1 MASPPTLPVSNQ
13 QAVQSQPPINT
24 PAFRTFFSRLS
35 TSIRDGLSQRRPWT
49 ELVDRS
55 SMARPES
62 LTDALSRIRKNLA
75 YFKVNYVAIVSL
87 VLAFSLFSH
96 PLSLLVLVGLL
107 GGWMF
112 LYLFRPSDQPLVVFG
127 RTFSDRET
135 LLALVLS
142 TIVVVFMTSVGS
154 LLTSALMIGVAI
166 VCLHGAFVVP
176 DDLFMDDQEPANAGL
191 LSFLGGSA
199 TSAASAVAGRF
210 WAFWHSVSGG
220 LGRFQ
225 GESNLSRLKKSPSC
239 FNSSNFIQDVLR
251 DFRFL
256 LHLTV
261 FLLFFV
267 SPGTSQAWDG
277 VVITQADYQG
287 LQAIRQELIDP
298 RGFLRS
304 WNGSGFSA
312 CSGGWAGIKCAQ
324 GQVIVIQLPW
334 KSLGGRIS
342 EKIGQLQAL
351 RKLSLHDN
359 NLGGSVPLS
368 LGLIPNLRG
377 VQLFNNRLSGSI
389 PASIGVSRFLQ
400 TLDLS
405 NNLLSEVIPP
415 NLADSSKLL
424 RLNLS
429 FNSLS
434 GQIPVSLTR
443 SSSLQFLALDH
454 NNLSG
459 SILDTWDF
467 SFSHNKIGGTLPSE
481 LSKLTQL
488 RTMDISSN
496 SVSGQIPET
505 LGSISSL
512 VHLDL
517 SQNKLTGEIPVLISD
532 LKALTFFN
540 VSYNNLSGPVPSLL
554 SQKFNST
561 SFVGNLQLCG
571 YSTSTLCPTTQP
583 PSPSPRKS
591 SHRNLSTKDIILI
604 ASGALLIVLL
614 ILVFVLLSGG
624 ETGGKLVHF
633 DGPMAFTADDL
644 LCATAEIMGKSTYG
658 TVYKATLEDGSQVAV
673 KRLREKITKSQKEFE
688 NEINVLGRIRHPN
701 LLALRAY
708 YLGPKGEKLVVFDY
722 MPRGSLAT
730 FLHARGADVH
740 INWPT
745 RMSLIKGMARA
756 GSSVIAT
763 AGALGYRAPELSK
776 LKKANTK
783 TDVYSLGV
791 IILELLT
798 GKSPSEALNGVD
810 LPQWVATAVKEEW
823 TNEVFDLELLNDVN
837 TMGDEI
843 LNTLKLALHC
853 VDPTPS
859 TRPEAQQVMTQLG
872 EIRPEETSA
881 TTSE

>member
-1 MASPPTLPVSNQ
+1 MEFITKNQPFLINTVIDQPMASL
-13 QAVQSQPPINT
+13 
-24 PAFRTFFSRLS
+24 RSRL
-35 TSIRDGLSQRRPWT
+35 L
-49 ELVDRS
+49 L
-55 SMARPES
+55 S
-62 LTDALSRIRKNLA
+62 LT
-75 YFKVNYVAIVSL
+75 
-87 VLAFSLFSH
+87 
-96 PLSLLVLVGLL
+96 LL
-107 GGWMF
+107 
-112 LYLFRPSDQPLVVFG
+112 
-127 RTFSDRET
+127 
-135 LLALVLS
+135 
-142 TIVVVFMTSVGS
+142 
-154 LLTSALMIGVAI
+154 
-166 VCLHGAFVVP
+166 
-176 DDLFMDDQEPANAGL
+176 
-191 LSFLGGSA
+191 
-199 TSAASAVAGRF
+199 
-210 WAFWHSVSGG
+210 
-220 LGRFQ
+220 
-225 GESNLSRLKKSPSC
+225 
-239 FNSSNFIQDVLR
+239 
-251 DFRFL
+251 
-256 LHLTV
+256 
-261 FLLFFV
+261 LLFLV
-267 SPGTSQAWDG
+267 SPISSQDWDG
-277 VVITQADYQG
+277 VVITEADYQG
-287 LQAIRQELIDP
+287 LQAIKQELIDP
-298 RGFLRS
+298 RGFLRT

-312 CSGGWAGIKCAQ
+312 CSGGWSGIKCAQ

-359 NLGGSVPLS
+359 NLGGSIPMS

-377 VQLFNNRLSGSI
+377 VQLFNNRLTGSI
-389 PASIGVSRFLQ
+389 PASLGVSRFLQ

-405 NNLLSEVIPP
+405 NNLLDEVIPL
-415 NLADSSKLL
+415 NLADSDKLL

-434 GQIPVSLTR
+434 GQIPASLTR
-443 SSSLQFLALDH
+443 SASLQFLALDH
-454 NNLSG
+454 NNISG
-459 SILDTWDF
+459 PILDTWGGSNSSPNLIVLSLDHNSLSGSFPFSLCKLTQLQEF
-467 SFSHNKIGGTLPSE
+467 SFSHNKISGTLPSE
-481 LSKLTQL
+481 LSKLTKL

-512 VHLDL
+512 THLDL
-517 SQNKLTGEIPVLISD
+517 SQNKLTGEIPISISD
-532 LKALTFFN
+532 LNSLSFFN
-540 VSYNNLSGPVPSLL
+540 VSYNNLSGSVPSLL

-571 YSTSTLCPTTQP
+571 YSVSTLCPTVNP
-583 PSPSPRKS
+583 PLPSPRKS
-591 SHRNLSTKDIILI
+591 SHRTLSTKDIILI
-604 ASGALLIVLL
+604 VSGALLIVLL
-614 ILVFVLLSGG
+614 ILVSVLLCCLLRKKPDGSKAKGVEAGPGVATAKTEKGGEAEAGG

-722 MPRGSLAT
+722 MSRGSLAT
-730 FLHARGADVH
+730 FLHARGPEVH

-745 RMSLIKGMARA
+745 RMSLIKGMARGLFYLHTHANLIHGNLTSSNVLLDENITAKISDYGLSRLMTAAA

-872 EIRPEETSA
+872 EIRPDETIAS
-881 TTSE
+881 TSEPLIDLPEASASTSQ

>member
-1 MASPPTLPVSNQ
+1 MASL
-13 QAVQSQPPINT
+13 
-24 PAFRTFFSRLS
+24 
-35 TSIRDGLSQRRPWT
+35 
-49 ELVDRS
+49 RS
-55 SMARPES
+55 
-62 LTDALSRIRKNLA
+62 
-75 YFKVNYVAIVSL
+75 F
-87 VLAFSLFSH
+87 
-96 PLSLLVLVGLL
+96 
-107 GGWMF
+107 
-112 LYLFRPSDQPLVVFG
+112 
-127 RTFSDRET
+127 
-135 LLALVLS
+135 
-142 TIVVVFMTSVGS
+142 
-154 LLTSALMIGVAI
+154 
-166 VCLHGAFVVP
+166 
-176 DDLFMDDQEPANAGL
+176 
-191 LSFLGGSA
+191 
-199 TSAASAVAGRF
+199 
-210 WAFWHSVSGG
+210 
-220 LGRFQ
+220 
-225 GESNLSRLKKSPSC
+225 
-239 FNSSNFIQDVLR
+239 
-251 DFRFL
+251 FL
-256 LHLTV
+256 LHLIIII
-261 FLLFFV
+261 LFFLV
-267 SPGTSQAWDG
+267 SPGSSQAWDG

-287 LQAIRQELIDP
+287 LQAVKQEFIDP
-298 RGFLRS
+298 RGVLRS
-304 WNGSGFSA
+304 WNGSGFTA

-359 NLGGSVPLS
+359 NLGGSIPLS

-377 VQLFNNRLSGSI
+377 VQLFNNRLTGSI
-389 PASIGVSRFLQ
+389 PASLGASRFLQ

-405 NNLLSEVIPP
+405 NNLLSEAIPTS
-415 NLADSSKLL
+415 LADSTKLL

-443 SSSLQFLALDH
+443 SSSLQFLSLDH

-459 SILDTWDF
+459 PVLDTWGSTNNTSPSLRVLSLDHNSLSGPFPFSLCNLLDLQVF
-467 SFSHNKIGGTLPSE
+467 SFSHNRISGALPSE
-481 LSKLTQL
+481 LSKLTKL
-488 RTMDISSN
+488 
-496 SVSGQIPET
+496 T
-505 LGSISSL
+505 L
-512 VHLDL
+512 LDL
-517 SQNKLTGEIPVLISD
+517 SQNRLTGEIPDSITD
-532 LKALTFFN
+532 LKSLTFFN
-540 VSYNNLSGPVPSLL
+540 VSYNNLSGPVPTLL

-561 SFVGNLQLCG
+561 SFVGNLGLCG
-571 YSTSTLCPTTQP
+571 YSVSTPCPTINP
-583 PSPSPRKS
+583 PSPSPTKS
-591 SHRNLSTKDIILI
+591 SGRNLSTKDIILI
-604 ASGALLIVLL
+604 ASGALLIVMF
-614 ILVFVLLSGG
+614 ILVCILLCCLLRKKPDKSKPKGLEAGPGTAKKTEKGGEAEAGG

-633 DGPMAFTADDL
+633 DGPLAFTADDL

-673 KRLREKITKSQKEFE
+673 KRLREKITKGQKEFE

-722 MPRGSLAT
+722 MSRGNLAT
-730 FLHARGADVH
+730 FLHARGPDVH

-745 RMSLIKGMARA
+745 RMSLIKGMARGLFYLHTHANLIHGNLTSSNVLLDENNNAKISDYGLSRLMITAA

-763 AGALGYRAPELSK
+763 ASALGYRAPELSK

-810 LPQWVATAVKEEW
+810 LPQWVATAVKEES
-823 TNEVFDLELLNDVN
+823 TNEVFDVELLSDVN
-837 TMGDEI
+837 TMGDEL

-872 EIRPEETSA
+872 EIRPEEMA
-881 TTSE
+881 AVTTSEPLIDVPEASASTSR

>member
-1 MASPPTLPVSNQ
+1 MEFITQNQ
-13 QAVQSQPPINT
+13 AITSLSMINT
-24 PAFRTFFSRLS
+24 D
-35 TSIRDGLSQRRPWT
+35 I
-49 ELVDRS
+49 
-55 SMARPES
+55 
-62 LTDALSRIRKNLA
+62 
-75 YFKVNYVAIVSL
+75 
-87 VLAFSLFSH
+87 
-96 PLSLLVLVGLL
+96 
-107 GGWMF
+107 
-112 LYLFRPSDQPLVVFG
+112 DQPK
-127 RTFSDRET
+127 
-135 LLALVLS
+135 A
-142 TIVVVFMTSVGS
+142 S
-154 LLTSALMIGVAI
+154 LRS
-166 VCLHGAFVVP
+166 
-176 DDLFMDDQEPANAGL
+176 
-191 LSFLGGSA
+191 
-199 TSAASAVAGRF
+199 
-210 WAFWHSVSGG
+210 
-220 LGRFQ
+220 
-225 GESNLSRLKKSPSC
+225 
-239 FNSSNFIQDVLR
+239 
-251 DFRFL
+251 RFL
-256 LHLTV
+256 LHLIIC
-261 FLLFFV
+261 LLFFV
-267 SPGTSQAWDG
+267 PPCSSQAWDG

-287 LQAIRQELIDP
+287 LQAVKQELIDP

-359 NLGGSVPLS
+359 NLGGSIPMS
-368 LGLIPNLRG
+368 LGLIPDLRG
-377 VQLFNNRLSGSI
+377 VQLFNNRLTGSI
-389 PASIGVSRFLQ
+389 PASLGVSRFLQ

-405 NNLLSEVIPP
+405 NNLLSEIIPP

-434 GQIPVSLTR
+434 GQIPVSLSR

-459 SILDTWDF
+459 PILDTWGSKSLNLRVLSLDHNSLSGPFPFSLCNLTQLQDF
-467 SFSHNKIGGTLPSE
+467 SFSHNRIRGTLPSE
-481 LSKLTQL
+481 LSKLTKL
-488 RTMDISSN
+488 RKMDISGN
-496 SVSGQIPET
+496 SVSGHIPET
-505 LGSISSL
+505 LGNISSL
-512 VHLDL
+512 IHLDL
-517 SQNKLTGEIPVLISD
+517 SQNKLTGEIPISISD
-532 LKALTFFN
+532 LESLNFFN
-540 VSYNNLSGPVPSLL
+540 VSYNNLSGPVPTLL
-554 SQKFNST
+554 SQKFNSS
-561 SFVGNLQLCG
+561 SFVGNSLLCG
-571 YSTSTLCPTTQP
+571 YSVSTPCPTL
-583 PSPSPRKS
+583 PSPSPEKERKP

-604 ASGALLIVLL
+604 ASGALLIVML
-614 ILVFVLLSGG
+614 ILVCVLCCLLRKKANETKAKGGEAGPGAVAAKTEKGGEAEAGG

-658 TVYKATLEDGSQVAV
+658 TVYKATLEDRSQVAV

-722 MPRGSLAT
+722 MSRGSLAT
-730 FLHARGADVH
+730 FLHARGPDVH

-745 RMSLIKGMARA
+745 RMSLIKGMARGLFYLHTHANIIHGNLTSSNVLLDENITAKISDYGLSRLMTAAA

-872 EIRPEETSA
+872 EIRPEETTA
-881 TTSE
+881 TTSEPLIDVPEASASTSQ

>member
-1 MASPPTLPVSNQ
+1 MASLRS
-13 QAVQSQPPINT
+13 
-24 PAFRTFFSRLS
+24 FFL
-35 TSIRDGLSQRRPWT
+35 L
-49 ELVDRS
+49 
-55 SMARPES
+55 
-62 LTDALSRIRKNLA
+62 NL
-75 YFKVNYVAIVSL
+75 II
-87 VLAFSLFSH
+87 
-96 PLSLLVLVGLL
+96 
-107 GGWMF
+107 
-112 LYLFRPSDQPLVVFG
+112 
-127 RTFSDRET
+127 T
-135 LLALVLS
+135 LL
-142 TIVVVFMTSVGS
+142 
-154 LLTSALMIGVAI
+154 
-166 VCLHGAFVVP
+166 
-176 DDLFMDDQEPANAGL
+176 
-191 LSFLGGSA
+191 FL
-199 TSAASAVAGRF
+199 
-210 WAFWHSVSGG
+210 
-220 LGRFQ
+220 
-225 GESNLSRLKKSPSC
+225 
-239 FNSSNFIQDVLR
+239 I
-251 DFRFL
+251 
-256 LHLTV
+256 
-261 FLLFFV
+261 
-267 SPGTSQAWDG
+267 SPGSSQAWDG

-287 LQAIRQELIDP
+287 LQAVKQEFIDP
-298 RGFLRS
+298 RGVLRS
-304 WNGSGFSA
+304 WNGSGFTA

-359 NLGGSVPLS
+359 NLGGSIPLS

-377 VQLFNNRLSGSI
+377 LQLFNNRLTGSI
-389 PASIGVSRFLQ
+389 PASLGASRFLQ

-405 NNLLSEVIPP
+405 NNLLSDPIPTS
-415 NLADSSKLL
+415 LADSTKLL

-443 SSSLQFLALDH
+443 SSSLQFLSLDH

-459 SILDTWDF
+459 PVLDTWGSTNNTSPSLRVLSLDHNTLSGPFPF
-467 SFSHNKIGGTLPSE
+467 SICSLLDLQVFSLSHNRISGTLPSE
-481 LSKLTQL
+481 LSKLTKL

-505 LGSISSL
+505 LGDISSL
-512 VHLDL
+512 TRLDL
-517 SQNKLTGEIPVLISD
+517 SQNKLTGEIPVSITD
-532 LKALTFFN
+532 LKSLTFFN
-540 VSYNNLSGPVPSLL
+540 VSYNNLSGPVPTLL

-561 SFVGNLQLCG
+561 SFVGNLGLCG
-571 YSTSTLCPTTQP
+571 YSVSTPCPPLNPPP
-583 PSPSPRKS
+583 PSPKKS
-591 SHRNLSTKDIILI
+591 SGRSLSTKDIILI
-604 ASGALLIVLL
+604 ASGALLIVMFILVL
-614 ILVFVLLSGG
+614 ILLCCLLRKKPDKAKPKGG
-624 ETGGKLVHF
+624 EAGPGLVHF
-633 DGPMAFTADDL
+633 DGPLAFTADDL

-673 KRLREKITKSQKEFE
+673 KRLREKITKGQKEFE

-722 MPRGSLAT
+722 MSRGNLAT
-730 FLHARGADVH
+730 FLHARGPDVH

-745 RMSLIKGMARA
+745 RMSLIKGMARGLFYLHTHANLIHGNLTSSNVLLDENNNAKISDYGLSRLMITAA

-763 AGALGYRAPELSK
+763 ASALGYRAPELSK

-810 LPQWVATAVKEEW
+810 LPQWVATAVKEES
-823 TNEVFDLELLNDVN
+823 TNEVFDVELLNDVN
-837 TMGDEI
+837 TMGDEL

-872 EIRPEETSA
+872 EIRPEEMAAAA
-881 TTSE
+881 TTSEPLIDLPEASASTSR

>member
-1 MASPPTLPVSNQ
+1 MEFISQNQ
-13 QAVQSQPPINT
+13 AFFDFPSLSMINT
-24 PAFRTFFSRLS
+24 T
-35 TSIRDGLSQRRPWT
+35 I
-49 ELVDRS
+49 
-55 SMARPES
+55 
-62 LTDALSRIRKNLA
+62 
-75 YFKVNYVAIVSL
+75 
-87 VLAFSLFSH
+87 
-96 PLSLLVLVGLL
+96 
-107 GGWMF
+107 
-112 LYLFRPSDQPLVVFG
+112 DQPK
-127 RTFSDRET
+127 
-135 LLALVLS
+135 A
-142 TIVVVFMTSVGS
+142 S
-154 LLTSALMIGVAI
+154 L
-166 VCLHGAFVVP
+166 
-176 DDLFMDDQEPANAGL
+176 
-191 LSFLGGSA
+191 
-199 TSAASAVAGRF
+199 R
-210 WAFWHSVSGG
+210 
-220 LGRFQ
+220 
-225 GESNLSRLKKSPSC
+225 SC
-239 FNSSNFIQDVLR
+239 
-251 DFRFL
+251 FL
-256 LHLTV
+256 LHLIV
-261 FLLFFV
+261 LLLFFV
-267 SPGTSQAWDG
+267 PPSSSQAWDG

-287 LQAIRQELIDP
+287 LQAVKQELIDP

-312 CSGGWAGIKCAQ
+312 CSGGWSGIKCAQ

-359 NLGGSVPLS
+359 NLGGSIPMS

-377 VQLFNNRLSGSI
+377 VQLFNNRLTGSI
-389 PASIGVSRFLQ
+389 PASLGVSRFLQ
-400 TLDLS
+400 MLDLS
-405 NNLLSEVIPP
+405 NNLLSEIIPP

-434 GQIPVSLTR
+434 GQIPVSLSR
-443 SSSLQFLALDH
+443 SPSLQFLALDH

-459 SILDTWDF
+459 PILDTWGSKSLSLRVLSLGHNTLSGPF
-467 SFSHNKIGGTLPSE
+467 PFSLCNLTQLQELSFSHNRIRGTLPSE
-481 LSKLTQL
+481 LSKLTKL

-496 SVSGQIPET
+496 SISGKIPES
-505 LGSISSL
+505 LGNISSL
-512 VHLDL
+512 THLDL
-517 SQNKLTGEIPVLISD
+517 SQNKLTGEIPISISD
-532 LKALTFFN
+532 LKSLSFFT
-540 VSYNNLSGPVPSLL
+540 VSYNNLSGPVPTPL
-554 SQKFNST
+554 SQKFNAS

-571 YSTSTLCPTTQP
+571 YSVSTPCPTL
-583 PSPSPRKS
+583 PSPSPEKEKKS

-604 ASGALLIVLL
+604 ASGALLIVML
-614 ILVFVLLSGG
+614 ILVCVLCCLLRKKVNETKAKGGEAGQGAATGKTEKGGEAETGG

-722 MPRGSLAT
+722 MSRGSLAT
-730 FLHARGADVH
+730 FLHARGPDVH

-745 RMSLIKGMARA
+745 RMSLIKGMARGLFYLHTHANIIHGNLTSSNVLLDENINAKISDYGLSRLMTAAA

-872 EIRPEETSA
+872 EIRPEETTTT
-881 TTSE
+881 TTSEPLIDVPEASASTSQ

>member
-1 MASPPTLPVSNQ
+1 MEFTTQNQ
-13 QAVQSQPPINT
+13 AFFCFTPLHLINT
-24 PAFRTFFSRLS
+24 VIDQSRASL
-35 TSIRDGLSQRRPWT
+35 
-49 ELVDRS
+49 RS
-55 SMARPES
+55 
-62 LTDALSRIRKNLA
+62 
-75 YFKVNYVAIVSL
+75 
-87 VLAFSLFSH
+87 
-96 PLSLLVLVGLL
+96 
-107 GGWMF
+107 
-112 LYLFRPSDQPLVVFG
+112 
-127 RTFSDRET
+127 
-135 LLALVLS
+135 
-142 TIVVVFMTSVGS
+142 
-154 LLTSALMIGVAI
+154 
-166 VCLHGAFVVP
+166 
-176 DDLFMDDQEPANAGL
+176 
-191 LSFLGGSA
+191 
-199 TSAASAVAGRF
+199 
-210 WAFWHSVSGG
+210 
-220 LGRFQ
+220 
-225 GESNLSRLKKSPSC
+225 
-239 FNSSNFIQDVLR
+239 
-251 DFRFL
+251 RFL

-459 SILDTWDF
+459 SILDTWGHNTSPHLRVLSLDHNSLSGPFPFSICNLIQLQDF

-614 ILVFVLLSGG
+614 ILVFVLLCCLLRKKPDKTKAKGSEAGPGAAASKTEKGREAEAGG

-745 RMSLIKGMARA
+745 RMSLIKGMARGLFYLHTHANLIHGNLTSSNVLLDENINAKISDYGLSRLMTTAA

-881 TTSE
+881 TTSEPLIDIPEASASTSR

>member
-1 MASPPTLPVSNQ
+1 M
-13 QAVQSQPPINT
+13 INT
-24 PAFRTFFSRLS
+24 V
-35 TSIRDGLSQRRPWT
+35 I
-49 ELVDRS
+49 
-55 SMARPES
+55 
-62 LTDALSRIRKNLA
+62 
-75 YFKVNYVAIVSL
+75 
-87 VLAFSLFSH
+87 
-96 PLSLLVLVGLL
+96 
-107 GGWMF
+107 
-112 LYLFRPSDQPLVVFG
+112 DQPQ
-127 RTFSDRET
+127 
-135 LLALVLS
+135 A
-142 TIVVVFMTSVGS
+142 S
-154 LLTSALMIGVAI
+154 LRS
-166 VCLHGAFVVP
+166 
-176 DDLFMDDQEPANAGL
+176 
-191 LSFLGGSA
+191 
-199 TSAASAVAGRF
+199 
-210 WAFWHSVSGG
+210 
-220 LGRFQ
+220 
-225 GESNLSRLKKSPSC
+225 
-239 FNSSNFIQDVLR
+239 
-251 DFRFL
+251 RFL

-267 SPGTSQAWDG
+267 SPGSSQDWDG

-287 LQAIRQELIDP
+287 LQAVKQELIDP
-298 RGFLRS
+298 RGHLRS
-304 WNGSGFSA
+304 WNGTGFKA

-334 KSLGGRIS
+334 KGLGGRIS

-359 NLGGSVPLS
+359 NLGGSIPIS

-389 PASIGVSRFLQ
+389 PPSLGVSRFLQ

-415 NLADSSKLL
+415 NLAGSTKLL

-434 GQIPVSLTR
+434 GQVPVSLTR

-459 SILDTWDF
+459 PILDTWGNNNTSPSLRVLTLDHNSLSGPFPSSFSKLTQLQDF
-467 SFSHNKIGGTLPSE
+467 SFSHNKISGTLPSE
-481 LSKLTQL
+481 LSHLTKL
-488 RTMDISSN
+488 RTLDISSN
-496 SVSGQIPET
+496 SVSGQIPST
-505 LGSISSL
+505 LGNISSL
-512 VHLDL
+512 THLDL
-517 SQNKLTGEIPVLISD
+517 SRNNLTGEIPISISD
-532 LKALTFFN
+532 LKGLSFFN
-540 VSYNNLSGPVPSLL
+540 VSYNNLSGPVPTLL

-561 SFVGNLQLCG
+561 SFVGNSQLCG
-571 YSTSTLCPTTQP
+571 YSVSTPCPTLKP
-583 PSPSPRKS
+583 PSPHPRKS
-591 SHRNLSTKDIILI
+591 SHRNLSTKDILLI

-614 ILVFVLLSGG
+614 ILVFILLCCLLRKKPGKSKLKGGEAGSGVAAAAKTEKGGEVEAGG

-722 MPRGSLAT
+722 MSRGSLAT
-730 FLHARGADVH
+730 FLHARGPEVH

-745 RMSLIKGMARA
+745 RMSLIKGMARGLFYLHTHANLIHGNLTSSNVLLDENINAKISDYGLSRLMTTAA

-872 EIRPEETSA
+872 EIRPEETTA
-881 TTSE
+881 TTSEPLIDLPEASASTSQ

>member
-1 MASPPTLPVSNQ
+1 MEFITQNQ
-13 QAVQSQPPINT
+13 ALFDFNSLSMINT
-24 PAFRTFFSRLS
+24 N
-35 TSIRDGLSQRRPWT
+35 I
-49 ELVDRS
+49 
-55 SMARPES
+55 
-62 LTDALSRIRKNLA
+62 
-75 YFKVNYVAIVSL
+75 
-87 VLAFSLFSH
+87 
-96 PLSLLVLVGLL
+96 
-107 GGWMF
+107 
-112 LYLFRPSDQPLVVFG
+112 DQPK
-127 RTFSDRET
+127 
-135 LLALVLS
+135 A
-142 TIVVVFMTSVGS
+142 S
-154 LLTSALMIGVAI
+154 L
-166 VCLHGAFVVP
+166 
-176 DDLFMDDQEPANAGL
+176 
-191 LSFLGGSA
+191 
-199 TSAASAVAGRF
+199 R
-210 WAFWHSVSGG
+210 
-220 LGRFQ
+220 
-225 GESNLSRLKKSPSC
+225 SC
-239 FNSSNFIQDVLR
+239 
-251 DFRFL
+251 FL
-256 LHLTV
+256 LHLIV
-261 FLLFFV
+261 FLVFFV
-267 SPGTSQAWDG
+267 PPSSSQAWDG

-287 LQAIRQELIDP
+287 LQAVKQELIDP

-304 WNGSGFSA
+304 WNGSGSSA
-312 CSGGWAGIKCAQ
+312 CSGGWSGIKCAQ

-359 NLGGSVPLS
+359 NLGGSIPMS

-377 VQLFNNRLSGSI
+377 VQLFNNRLTGSI
-389 PASIGVSRFLQ
+389 PASLGVSRFLQ

-405 NNLLSEVIPP
+405 HNLLSEIIPP

-434 GQIPVSLTR
+434 GQIPVSLSR

-459 SILDTWDF
+459 PILDTWSSKSLSLRVLSIDHNSLTGPFPSSLCNLVQLQEF
-467 SFSHNKIGGTLPSE
+467 SFSHNRIRGTLPSE
-481 LSKLTQL
+481 ISKLTKL

-496 SVSGQIPET
+496 SIGGKIPET
-505 LGSISSL
+505 IGNISSL
-512 VHLDL
+512 THLDL
-517 SQNKLTGEIPVLISD
+517 SQNKLTGEIPNSISD
-532 LKALTFFN
+532 LNSLSFFN
-540 VSYNNLSGPVPSLL
+540 VSYNNLSGPVPTPL
-554 SQKFNST
+554 SQKFNAS
-561 SFVGNLQLCG
+561 SFVGNLELCG
-571 YSTSTLCPTTQP
+571 YSVSTPCPTL
-583 PSPSPRKS
+583 PSPSPEKEKKS
-591 SHRNLSTKDIILI
+591 SHRNLSIKDIILI
-604 ASGALLIVLL
+604 ASGALLIVML
-614 ILVFVLLSGG
+614 ILVCVLCCLLRKKVNETKAKGG
-624 ETGGKLVHF
+624 EAGPGPAAAKTEKGGEAEVGGENGGKLVHF

-722 MPRGSLAT
+722 MSRGSLAT
-730 FLHARGADVH
+730 FLHARGPDVH
-740 INWPT
+740 INWPI
-745 RMSLIKGMARA
+745 RMSLIKGMARGLFYLHTHANIIHGNLTSSNVLLDENINAKISDYGLSRLMTAAA

-872 EIRPEETSA
+872 EIRPEETTT
-881 TTSE
+881 TTSEPSLIDVPEASASTSQ